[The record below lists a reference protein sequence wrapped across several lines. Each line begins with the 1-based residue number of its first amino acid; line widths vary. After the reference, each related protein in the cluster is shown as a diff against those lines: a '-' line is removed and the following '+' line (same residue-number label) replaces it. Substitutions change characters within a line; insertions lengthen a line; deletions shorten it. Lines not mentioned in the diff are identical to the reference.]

1 LPQSTA
7 LAYKQGEHNLSWY
20 ENPTV
25 AAILGGIAGAVLSVI
40 ASVYIW
46 RRTQK
51 IKRIDC
57 IIHDVSSLF
66 SVSDQIK
73 DKLQVKYEE
82 KDVLSVYLIS
92 LEILN
97 TGNEAVENQ
106 PVNIRLSEGSQILDY
121 SMKTDPPVGF
131 GEIVDID
138 KENNALDLK
147 VALLN
152 PQDRV
157 MIEIVSID
165 NPDDAIEVFL
175 KNANVITRVISRK
188 SGELSLNDLMSDNNM
203 MWLAMLSAVPF
214 LGGFARSLINVGLAQ
229 RIGRIGK

>member
-1 LPQSTA
+1 MGA
-7 LAYKQGEHNLSWY
+7 LGHQKNGEYILSWY
-20 ENPTV
+20 ENPTI
-25 AAILGGIAGAVLSVI
+25 AAILGGIAGAILSVI

-51 IKRIDC
+51 TKRIDC

-66 SVSDQIK
+66 SVSEQIK
-73 DKLQVKYEE
+73 DKLQVKYAD
-82 KDVLSVYLIS
+82 KDVSAVYLIS
-92 LEILN
+92 LEVLN

-121 SMKTDPPVGF
+121 SLKTFPPVGF
-131 GEIVDID
+131 GDISEVK

-147 VALLN
+147 VALIN
-152 PQDRV
+152 PEDRV
-157 MIEIVSID
+157 IFEIVSID

-175 KNANVITRVISRK
+175 KNANVLTRVISSK
-188 SGELSLNDLMSDNNM
+188 SGETLSDLMSDNNM

-214 LGGFARSLINVGLAQ
+214 FGGFARSLINVGLAQ
-229 RIGRIGK
+229 RIGKIGK